1 MSREWVLLRG
11 LSREKHHTDHFIQK
25 LQTANPES
33 TVIAV
38 DLPGTGE
45 YHRLSSPMSM
55 EVIAEF
61 VHSQLPKKE
70 LQSRHV
76 VAISLGGMVA
86 IELARL
92 YPQSFDGMVI
102 INSSFK
108 NVSSLFERLQPEGIW
123 YILKA
128 ALAQNSKDRER
139 EVLNMV
145 SNHPQRHQ
153 WVEPWALIAKQR
165 PITPLNFLKQLI
177 AAATYEL
184 PLQKPAVPMYVIT
197 SEGDRM
203 VNPKCSKK
211 LAEHWEL
218 PLAVHPTAGHEIYID
233 DPEWVIE
240 QLFLYCGK

>member
-11 LSREKHHTDHFIQK
+11 LAREKHHTDEFIQK
-25 LQTANPES
+25 LQTAS
-33 TVIAV
+33 LDGTVIAV
-38 DLPGTGE
+38 DLPGAGE
-45 YHRLSSPMSM
+45 YHRLSSPISM
-55 EVIAEF
+55 EGIAEF
-61 VHSQLPKKE
+61 VHSQLPKKNANP
-70 LQSRHV
+70 RYI

-86 IELARL
+86 MELAKL
-92 YPQSFDGMVI
+92 HPQSFDGLVI

-108 NVSSLFERLQPEGIW
+108 NVSSFFERLQPEGLW

-128 ALAQNSKDRER
+128 ALAKNSKDRER

-153 WVEPWALIAKQR
+153 WIEPWALIAQQR
-165 PITPLNFLKQLI
+165 PVTPLNFLKQLI
-177 AAATYEL
+177 AAGTYEL
-184 PLQKPAVPMYVIT
+184 PLQKPSLPIYVLT

-211 LAEHWEL
+211 LAEHWQL

-233 DPEWVIE
+233 DPDWVIE